1 MIDSRSKIR
10 GLKPSFLMPKL
21 LKNILFTLW
30 YIFYI
35 RQSYLYLIFN
45 PEQNLMT
52 VTNQYIH
59 GAYLLIWPITLC
71 HLESF
76 RTKGELLNFDKKL
89 CKQFNRMQRAFVLPL
104 GLLQCLHSGL

>member
-1 MIDSRSKIR
+1 
-10 GLKPSFLMPKL
+10 MPKL

-59 GAYLLIWPITLC
+59 GAFLLIWPITLC

-76 RTKGELLNFDKKL
+76 RTKGELLNFDQKL
-89 CKQFNRMQRAFVLPL
+89 WKQFNRMQQAFVLLPWFASMFAFWIMNFIGIL
-104 GLLQCLHSGL
+104 MLFER

>member
-1 MIDSRSKIR
+1 
-10 GLKPSFLMPKL
+10 MPKL

-45 PEQNLMT
+45 PQQDLMT
-52 VTNQYIH
+52 VTNQYLH
-59 GAYLLIWPITLC
+59 GAFLLIWPITLC

-76 RTKGELLNFDKKL
+76 RSKGELLNFDQKL
-89 CKQFNRMQRAFVLPL
+89 WNQFNGMQQAFVILPWVASMFAFWIMNATGIL
-104 GLLQCLHSGL
+104 MLFEK

>member
-1 MIDSRSKIR
+1 
-10 GLKPSFLMPKL
+10 MPKL

-35 RQSYLYLIFN
+35 RQSYLYLILN
-45 PEQNLMT
+45 PEQNLS
-52 VTNQYIH
+52 VVSNQYIH

-76 RTKGELLNFDKKL
+76 RTKGEMLNFNSESWNNFSQTEKV
-89 CKQFNRMQRAFVLPL
+89 FVMLPL
-104 GLLQCLHSGL
+104 LASMFAFWIMNFIGILMLFEK

>member
-1 MIDSRSKIR
+1 
-10 GLKPSFLMPKL
+10 MPKL

-76 RTKGELLNFDKKL
+76 RTKGELLNFDQKL
-89 CKQFNRMQRAFVLPL
+89 WKQFNPMQQAFVLLPWGASMFAFWIMNAVGIL
-104 GLLQCLHSGL
+104 MLFEK

>member
-1 MIDSRSKIR
+1 
-10 GLKPSFLMPKL
+10 MPKL

-76 RTKGELLNFDKKL
+76 RTKGQLLNFDQKL
-89 CKQFNRMQRAFVLPL
+89 WKQFNRMQQAFVLLPWVASMFAFWIMNFIGIL
-104 GLLQCLHSGL
+104 MLFER